1 MKKSLILAFFI
12 ATVLD
17 LSAQVSNSA
26 YQLLALPTSAG
37 MAAVGGD
44 NISQLENDPAIVQHN
59 PALLSE
65 VNSHTLGL
73 SFMSYAASSRW
84 MGAQY
89 VQAFGERHTG
99 AVFAQYMGYGTMTET
114 DATGAVL
121 GSFSPKDLVVGVGY
135 SYLLTDRWAGGANL
149 KLSHSSIAN

>member
-59 PALLSE
+59 PALLSD
-65 VNSHTLGL
+65 VNSHTL
-73 SFMSYAASSRW
+73 
-84 MGAQY
+84 
-89 VQAFGERHTG
+89 
-99 AVFAQYMGYGTMTET
+99 
-114 DATGAVL
+114 
-121 GSFSPKDLVVGVGY
+121 
-135 SYLLTDRWAGGANL
+135 
-149 KLSHSSIAN
+149 